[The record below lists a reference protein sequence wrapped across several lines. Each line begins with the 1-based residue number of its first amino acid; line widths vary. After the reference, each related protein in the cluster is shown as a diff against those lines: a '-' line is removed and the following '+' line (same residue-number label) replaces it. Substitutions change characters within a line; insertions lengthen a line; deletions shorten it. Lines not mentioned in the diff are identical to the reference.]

1 MEKEIFKEVYLEQV
15 DEVES
20 FLLDLQSDL
29 MLLDL
34 VENSSRADSFSSSV
48 RDWSKSRLLDFAVT
62 HSYDLSVEF
71 RHLVDMMRS

>member
-1 MEKEIFKEVYLEQV
+1 MEKEVFLKQV
-15 DEVES
+15 DEVETV
-20 FLLDLQSDL
+20 LLDLQSDL

-48 RDWSKSRLLDFAVT
+48 CDWSKSRLLDFAVA

-71 RHLVDMMRS
+71 RHLVEIMRL

>member
-20 FLLDLQSDL
+20 SLLDLQSDL

-34 VENSSRADSFSSSV
+34 VENFSRADLFSSSV

-62 HSYDLSVEF
+62 HSYDLSVEI